1 MNVDPTGKSLIG
13 CLVLLIIGIVASGV
27 INGVV
32 AGANAAEGE
41 SFWSAFAGG
50 FVNGVISG
58 IGLAVGLAVAVGGG
72 IGALVVGGIIAAGFG
87 FAGGVAGSAVTQKIT
102 QPYPTIRIR
111 LRMVNA
117 VKRILGIRQ
126 SFAYAV
132 EHFVIGDKLVC
143 DRKSNLIYYFK
154 FGIEKLTHSEFIRRR
169 QQERFKENNHNSCFF
184 KLFKQFFQIFFKLC
198 KVKSFICFKLVN
210 RVVDTYHYDY
220 GVGL

>member
-1 MNVDPTGKSLIG
+1 MTPSLKYDKIINDLETGLYYLQSRYYDPETGRFISQDSIDYADPEEVNGLNLYAYCGNNPVMNVDPTGKSLIG

-111 LRMVNA
+111 LRMV
-117 VKRILGIRQ
+117 
-126 SFAYAV
+126 
-132 EHFVIGDKLVC
+132 H
-143 DRKSNLIYYFK
+143 RKEFESLA
-154 FGIEKLTHSEFIRRR
+154 FGS
-169 QQERFKENNHNSCFF
+169 
-184 KLFKQFFQIFFKLC
+184 
-198 KVKSFICFKLVN
+198 
-210 RVVDTYHYDY
+210 VDQRSIQ
-220 GVGL
+220 LS